1 MTEKTLSKR
10 EHHTG
15 KPAASSIS
23 PQIQAGFSDSAG
35 IVGDD
40 IRALRKHRN
49 FTLANLADALGR
61 SIGWLSQV
69 ERGHND
75 PSVQDLRKIAQ
86 YFEVPI
92 SFFFRNNDAPKAE
105 RGVIVRAEH
114 RTALGSRE
122 SGLIEELL
130 SPDISGDFEMLRGIF
145 APGAESEE
153 IAARPTQEG
162 GFIVSGQLNVW
173 IDGIHHIL
181 NKGDSFQFQNASYNW
196 RNSGDEPAV
205 VIWVISPPIY

>member
-1 MTEKTLSKR
+1 MTDQTLSNR
-10 EHHTG
+10 EKKSG
-15 KPAASSIS
+15 EAASAL
-23 PQIQAGFSDSAG
+23 PTTPIQTGFADGAG

-49 FTLANLADALGR
+49 LTLANLADALGR

-69 ERGHND
+69 ERGQND

-86 YFEVPI
+86 FFEVPI
-92 SFFFRNNDAPKAE
+92 SFFFRNNDAPQSE
-105 RGVIVRAEH
+105 RGLIVRAEH

-122 SGLIEELL
+122 SGLLEELL
-130 SPDISGDFEMLRGIF
+130 SPDISGDFEMLRSSF
-145 APGAESEE
+145 APGAKSED

-173 IDGIHHIL
+173 IDGNQYVL
-181 NKGDSFQFQNASYNW
+181 KQGDSFQFQNVSYRWHNM
-196 RNSGDEPAV
+196 GDEPAV

>member
-1 MTEKTLSKR
+1 MTEQALSKR
-10 EHHTG
+10 ANHARQS
-15 KPAASSIS
+15 AASSVS
-23 PQIQAGFSDSAG
+23 PEIQANFSESAG

-40 IRALRKHRN
+40 IRALRKHRHL
-49 FTLANLADALGR
+49 TLASLADALGR

-69 ERGHND
+69 ERGQND

-92 SFFFRNNDAPKAE
+92 SFFFRNNDAPQAE
-105 RGVIVRAEH
+105 RGFIVRAEH
-114 RTALGSRE
+114 RTALGSRD

-130 SPDISGDFEMLRGIF
+130 SPDISGDFEMLRSIF
-145 APGAESEE
+145 APGAESED

-162 GFIVSGQLNVW
+162 GFIVTGQLNVW
-173 IDGIHHIL
+173 IDGTHHL
-181 NKGDSFQFQNASYNW
+181 LKQGDSFQFQNVSYSW
-196 RNSGDEPAV
+196 RNTGDEPAV

>member
-1 MTEKTLSKR
+1 MTEQTLSKR
-10 EHHTG
+10 EKKSG
-15 KPAASSIS
+15 DRAATPSTDLIRDSF
-23 PQIQAGFSDSAG
+23 ADSAG

-49 FTLANLADALGR
+49 LTLANLADALGR

-69 ERGHND
+69 ERGQND

-86 YFEVPI
+86 LFEVPV
-92 SFFFRNNDAPKAE
+92 SFFFRNNDAPQSE
-105 RGVIVRAEH
+105 RGIIVRAEH

-130 SPDISGDFEMLRGIF
+130 SPDISGDFEMLRSTF
-145 APGAESEE
+145 APGAKSED

-162 GFIVSGQLNVW
+162 GFIVSGQLNIW
-173 IDGIHHIL
+173 IDGKQHTL
-181 NKGDSFQFQNASYNW
+181 NQGDSFQFQNVSYSW
-196 RNSGDEPAV
+196 RNTGDEPAV